1 MGRAKVKRVRRRV
14 LFWIIAGL
22 LIALCAGSILL
33 LRSIALPQRYK
44 KLIEARL
51 KGATGKDIRIRRASL
66 RFLGGMGIEF
76 DDLVIKDW
84 DGKYDFFR
92 AKGLILQMKL
102 LPLLRRQLRWKSLI
116 LEQPSMWLRRSSDG
130 NINFWAKRDRPK
142 PKGEGKYPHILGLLS
157 SFAGGDIKIRKGN
170 IHFLDDF
177 LASGPTVLEVENL
190 YIELSSLSMD
200 APIPFQVQAR
210 QPNPK
215 GPNGRIWI
223 SGEIG
228 PLPNTF
234 DRSKVRIAAEVQ
246 AKNINPLPFWPYYRH
261 HTPMKCI
268 GGFLDIHAH
277 YEGDFSGL
285 FRSRGEIRIKD
296 VEFDYPQVFDT
307 VLKPQEFVVDYDVKM
322 TMESLIIPDVSFRL
336 PEIEIRGRCAI
347 AEIKSPRRR
356 IEAFASTGSF
366 RFDGITKYIPLR
378 ILSPGFAKFMR
389 EITRWGKG
397 RIEALRIEGP
407 IGDFSMLEDPE
418 KADLI
423 YGKMRLEGMAYPFAK
438 ALRPVEDISG
448 WVMLDKGT
456 LSFLDLKGY
465 WGRSEVNAPEMI
477 ISQLYSSPQLNLAV
491 NGQINVGGITDIA
504 KQGIFPGKEVPIEDI
519 SGRGD
524 LQLTV
529 AGKLSGPSRV
539 SYDGHLVLRG
549 TNLSIK
555 GIHLPV
561 TATSGK
567 VVFSNDQL
575 RLIGL
580 RGKVGDSGFWVNGQ
594 VGNPWLGKP
603 GRQRLKL
610 SLRGELDLGECFS
623 RILPGVSPRISK
635 AMAPISDISG
645 GARLTLE
652 LRGRGDGFKGMRYKG
667 RLSVGKAA
675 FRHHRMVSS
684 IRFLKGYIDFT
695 QKMIRFSDMEARL
708 NGSYLKIEGLIRDY
722 LPWERAKID
731 LHIRAPNLNIGDF
744 GLKKGGGGAWMRKG
758 GIALPEFGRVTL
770 RIDDGKWRYTV
781 FSNLTAD
788 ITLVDGRL
796 NLERFNCG
804 VRGGEVDLTAWVDLG
819 SRGEVVFALNP
830 TLSRVDVGQF
840 FRDFSTEERVWITG
854 AFNLW
859 GSLMGRGHTLEGLR
873 ESLEGKIR
881 VRMEK
886 GRIRRFHILSKIFSL
901 LNVSQLLKGKLPE
914 LTGEGLP
921 YNTITGEIEI
931 AKGIA
936 KTENLLVDSDSIKIT
951 IIGEADIIRESLD
964 LTVGLHPLGTVDTIV
979 SRVPV
984 VGRILAGEDESII
997 SYYVEVKGDFSN
1009 PKVKHIPLKSMEKGL
1024 IEIMRRV
1031 LETPMHIIPR
1041 GKSSN
1046 SRDRSGFPEDNGGPG
1061 NFP

>member
-1 MGRAKVKRVRRRV
+1 MGRAKVKRGRRRV
-14 LFWIIAGL
+14 LFWIIAGF

-44 KLIEARL
+44 GLIEARL
-51 KGATGKDIRIRRASL
+51 KGITGRDIRIRRASL

-116 LEQPSMWLRRSSDG
+116 LEQPSIWLRRSNDG
-130 NINFWAKRDRPK
+130 NINLWAKGNGPK
-142 PKGEGKYPHILGLLS
+142 PKDEGKYPHILGFLS
-157 SFAGGDIKIRKGN
+157 SFAGGDIRIRKGN
-170 IHFLDDF
+170 AHFIDDF
-177 LASGPTVLEVENL
+177 LASGPTVLGVENL

-200 APIPFQVQAR
+200 APIPFQVQAM

-228 PLPNTF
+228 PLPDTF

-246 AKNINPLPFWPYYRH
+246 AKNINPLPFWPYYGH

-285 FRSRGEIRIKD
+285 FRSRGEIRVKD

-307 VLKPQEFVVDYDVKM
+307 VLKPREFVVDYDVKM
-322 TMESLIIPDVSFRL
+322 TMESLIIPEVSFRL
-336 PEIEIRGRCAI
+336 PEIEIRGRGAI

-366 RFDGITKYIPLR
+366 LFDGITKYIPLR

-389 EITRWGKG
+389 DITRRGRG

-423 YGKMRLEGMAYPFAK
+423 YGKMQLEGMAYNFAK
-438 ALRPVEDISG
+438 AFRPVEDISG
-448 WVMLDKGT
+448 WVILDKGT
-456 LSFLDLKGY
+456 MRFLDLKGY
-465 WGRSEVNAPEMI
+465 LGRSGVNASELT
-477 ISQLYSSPQLNLAV
+477 ISQIYSSPQLHLDV
-491 NGQINVGGITDIA
+491 NGEINARGIADIA
-504 KQGIFPGKEVPIEDI
+504 KTGTFPGKGIPIGDI

-529 AGKLSGPSRV
+529 TGGLSSSSRV
-539 SYDGHLVLRG
+539 SYDGHLLLRG
-549 TNLSIK
+549 ANLSIQ
-555 GIHLPV
+555 GIHLPI

-567 VVFSNDQL
+567 VVFSNDRL
-575 RLIGL
+575 RFLGL
-580 RGKVGDSGFWVNGQ
+580 RGKVGNSALWVNGQ
-594 VGNPWLGKP
+594 IENPWLGKP

-610 SLRGELDLGECFS
+610 SLRGELDLRECFS

-635 AMAPISDISG
+635 ALTPISDISG

-652 LRGRGDGFKGMRYKG
+652 LRGSGDGFEGMIYKG
-667 RLSVGKAA
+667 RLSVGKAV
-675 FRHHRMVSS
+675 FRHDRMVSS
-684 IRFLKGYIDFT
+684 IHFLKGYIDFT

-708 NGSYLKIEGLIRDY
+708 HGSYLKIDGSVRDY

-731 LHIRAPNLNIGDF
+731 LHIQAPNLNTGDF
-744 GLKKGGGGAWMRKG
+744 GLKKGGKGEWMWKG

-770 RIDDGKWRYTV
+770 RIDDGTWRYAA

-788 ITLVDGRL
+788 ITLAEGRIT
-796 NLERFNCG
+796 LERCNCG
-804 VRGGEVDLTAWVDLG
+804 VKGGEVDLTAWMDLG
-819 SRGEVVFALNP
+819 SRDEGVFALNP
-830 TLSRVDVGQF
+830 TLSRIDIGQF
-840 FRDFSTEERVWITG
+840 FRDFNVEERVWITG

-859 GSLMGRGHTLEGLR
+859 GSLMGRGRNLKGLR

-886 GRIRRFHILSKIFSL
+886 GRIQRFHILSKIFSL

-936 KTENLLVDSDSIKIT
+936 RTENLLVDSDAMKIT
-951 IIGEADIIRESLD
+951 VIGEADIVRESLD
-964 LTVGLHPLGTVDTIV
+964 LTVGLHPLGTVDTIL
-979 SRVPV
+979 SKVPV

-1041 GKSSN
+1041 GKNSN
-1046 SRDRSGFPEDNGGPG
+1046 SRDHSGFPEDDGEPG

>member
-1 MGRAKVKRVRRRV
+1 VKRVRRRV

-22 LIALCAGSILL
+22 LIALCAGSIFL
-33 LRSIALPQRYK
+33 LRSITLPQRYK
-44 KLIEARL
+44 GLIEARL
-51 KGATGKDIRIRRASL
+51 KGATGRDIRIRRASL

-116 LEQPSMWLRRSSDG
+116 LEQPSIWLRRSSDG
-130 NINFWAKRDRPK
+130 NINLWAKGDGPK
-142 PKGEGKYPHILGLLS
+142 PKDEGKYPHILGLLS
-157 SFAGGDIKIRKGN
+157 SFAGGDIRIRKGN
-170 IHFLDDF
+170 AYFFDDF
-177 LASGPTVLEVENL
+177 LASGPTVLGIENL

-200 APIPFQVQAR
+200 APIPFHVQAM

-228 PLPNTF
+228 PLPDTF
-234 DRSKVRIAAEVQ
+234 ERSKVRIVAEVQ
-246 AKNINPLPFWPYYRH
+246 AKNVNLLPFWPYYGH

-268 GGFLDIHAH
+268 RGFLNIHAH

-285 FRSRGEIRIKD
+285 FRSRGEIRVKD
-296 VEFDYPQVFDT
+296 MELDSPKVFDT
-307 VLKPQEFVVDYDVKM
+307 VLKPREFGVDYDVKM

-336 PEIEIRGRCAI
+336 PEIDIRGRCAI
-347 AEIKSPRRR
+347 TEIRSPRRR
-356 IEAFASTGSF
+356 IEAFVSSGSF
-366 RFDGITKYIPLR
+366 RFDGITKYLPLR

-389 EITRWGKG
+389 EITRRGRG

-407 IGDFSMLEDPE
+407 IGDFSMLKDPE
-418 KADLI
+418 KAGLI
-423 YGKMRLEGMAYPFAK
+423 SGKMQLEGMAYNFAK
-438 ALRPVEDISG
+438 AFRPVEDISG
-448 WVMLDKGT
+448 WAMLDKGT
-456 LSFLDLKGY
+456 LRFLDLKGY
-465 WGRSEVNAPEMI
+465 WGRSDVNAPELTVSRI
-477 ISQLYSSPQLNLAV
+477 YSSPQLHLAV
-491 NGQINVGGITDIA
+491 NGEINARGIADIA
-504 KQGIFPGKEVPIEDI
+504 KTGTLPGKGVPIEDI

-529 AGKLSGPSRV
+529 AGRLSRSSTV
-539 SYDGHLVLRG
+539 SYEGHLVLRE
-549 TNLSIK
+549 TNLSIQ

-561 TATSGK
+561 TVTSGE

-580 RGKVGDSGFWVNGQ
+580 RGKVGNSPLWVNGQ
-594 VGNPWLGKP
+594 VGNPWLEKP

-610 SLRGELDLGECFS
+610 SLRGEVDLGECFS
-623 RILPGVSPRISK
+623 RILPGISPRISK
-635 AMAPISDISG
+635 ATASISDISG

-652 LRGRGDGFKGMRYKG
+652 LRGRGDGFKGIRYKG
-667 RLSVGKAA
+667 RLSVRKAA
-675 FRHHRMVSS
+675 FRHDRMVSP
-684 IRFLKGYIDFT
+684 IHFLKGYIDFT
-695 QKMIRFSDMEARL
+695 QKMIRFSDMEARVY
-708 NGSYLKIEGLIRDY
+708 GSYLKIEGSVRDY

-731 LHIRAPNLNIGDF
+731 LHIRAPNLNIGEF
-744 GLKKGGGGAWMRKG
+744 GLKKGGETWMWKD

-770 RIDDGKWRYTV
+770 RIDDGKWRYMA

-788 ITLVDGRL
+788 ITLVEGRL
-796 NLERFNCG
+796 NLERFKCG
-804 VRGGEVDLTAWVDLG
+804 MRGGEVDLTAWVDLG

-830 TLSRVDVGQF
+830 TLSRVDVDQF

-854 AFNLW
+854 ALNLW
-859 GSLMGRGHTLEGLR
+859 GSLTGRGRTLKDLM

-936 KTENLLVDSDSIKIT
+936 KTENLLVDSDAIKIT
-951 IIGEADIIRESLD
+951 IIGEADIVRESLD

-979 SRVPV
+979 SKVPV
-984 VGRILAGEDESII
+984 VGRILTGEDESFI
-997 SYYVEVKGDFSN
+997 SYYVEVNGDFSN
-1009 PKVKHIPLKSMEKGL
+1009 PRVKHIPLKSMEKGL
-1024 IEIMRRV
+1024 IEIMRRI

-1041 GKSSN
+1041 GKGSN
-1046 SRDRSGFPEDNGGPG
+1046 SRDHSGFPEDDGKHG
-1061 NFP
+1061 NVP

>member
-1 MGRAKVKRVRRRV
+1 VKRVRRRV

-22 LIALCAGSILL
+22 LIALCAGSIFL

-44 KLIEARL
+44 GLIEARL
-51 KGATGKDIRIRRASL
+51 KGATGRDIRIHRASL

-116 LEQPSMWLRRSSDG
+116 LEQPSIWIRRSSDG
-130 NINFWAKRDRPK
+130 NTNLWAKRDGPK
-142 PKGEGKYPHILGLLS
+142 PKDEGKYPHILGLLS
-157 SFAGGDIKIRKGN
+157 SFAGGDIRIRKGN
-170 IHFLDDF
+170 AYFIDDF
-177 LASGPTVLEVENL
+177 LASRPTVLGVENL
-190 YIELSSLSMD
+190 YIELSPLSMD
-200 APIPFQVQAR
+200 APIPFQIQAM

-223 SGEIG
+223 SGVIG
-228 PLPNTF
+228 PLPDTF
-234 DRSKVRIAAEVQ
+234 ERSKVRIAAEVQ
-246 AKNINPLPFWPYYRH
+246 AKNVNLLPLWPYYGH

-268 GGFLDIHAH
+268 GGILDINTH

-285 FRSRGEIRIKD
+285 FRSRGEIRVKD

-307 VLKPQEFVVDYDVKM
+307 VLKPREFVIDYDVNKM
-322 TMESLIIPDVSFRL
+322 TMESLIIPDVSFKL
-336 PEIEIRGRCAI
+336 PEIEIRGRCTI
-347 AEIKSPRRR
+347 TEIRSPRRR
-356 IEAFASTGSF
+356 IEAFVSSSSF

-389 EITRWGKG
+389 EITRRGRG

-407 IGDFSMLEDPE
+407 IGDFSMLKDPE
-418 KADLI
+418 KASLI
-423 YGKMRLEGMAYPFAK
+423 YGKMQLDGMAYNFAK
-438 ALRPVEDISG
+438 AFRPVEDISG

-456 LSFLDLKGY
+456 LRFLDLKGY
-465 WGRSEVNAPEMI
+465 LGRSDVNAPELT
-477 ISQLYSSPQLNLAV
+477 ISRIYSSPQLHLAI
-491 NGQINVGGITDIA
+491 NGEINARGIADIA
-504 KQGIFPGKEVPIEDI
+504 KSGTFPGKGVPIEDI

-524 LQLTV
+524 LQLRV
-529 AGKLSGPSRV
+529 AGRLSGPSRV
-539 SYDGHLVLRG
+539 SYDGHLLLRG
-549 TNLSIK
+549 ANLSLQ

-580 RGKVGDSGFWVNGQ
+580 RGKVGDSVFLVNGELR
-594 VGNPWLGKP
+594 NPWLGEP

-610 SLRGELDLGECFS
+610 SLRGELDLWECFS
-623 RILPGVSPRISK
+623 RILPGVSPRISE
-635 AMAPISDISG
+635 ALTPISDISG

-652 LRGRGDGFKGMRYKG
+652 LRGSGDGFEGMIYKG
-667 RLSVGKAA
+667 RLSLGKTV
-675 FRHHRMVSS
+675 FRHDRMISP
-684 IRFLKGYIDFT
+684 IHFLKGYIDFT

-708 NGSYLKIEGLIRDY
+708 HGSYLKIDGSVQDY
-722 LPWERAKID
+722 LSWERAKID

-744 GLKKGGGGAWMRKG
+744 GLKKGGKGVWMWRG

-770 RIDDGKWRYTV
+770 RVDDGKWRYTA
-781 FSNLTAD
+781 FSNLAAD
-788 ITLVDGRL
+788 INLGEGRI

-804 VRGGEVDLTAWVDLG
+804 VKGGEVDLTAWVDLDNEG
-819 SRGEVVFALNP
+819 GVAFTLNP
-830 TLSRVDVGQF
+830 TLSRIDIGQF
-840 FRDFSTEERVWITG
+840 FRDYNVEERVWITG
-854 AFNLW
+854 DFNLW
-859 GSLMGRGHTLEGLR
+859 GSLMGRDHTWEGLR
-873 ESLEGKIR
+873 KSLEGNLK
-881 VRMEK
+881 VKMEK

-901 LNVSQLLKGKLPE
+901 LNVSQLFKRKLPE

-936 KTENLLVDSDSIKIT
+936 KTENLLVDSDAIKIT
-951 IIGEADIIRESLD
+951 VIGEADMKRESLD

-979 SRVPV
+979 SKVPV
-984 VGRILAGEDESII
+984 VGRILTGEDESII
-997 SYYVEVKGDFSN
+997 SYYVEVSGDFSN
-1009 PKVKHIPLKSMEKGL
+1009 PKIKHIPLKSMEKGL
-1024 IEIMRRV
+1024 IEIMRRI

-1041 GKSSN
+1041 GKGSN
-1046 SRDRSGFPEDNGGPG
+1046 SRDHSGFPEDDGEPG
-1061 NFP
+1061 NVP